1 MDEEFYSRQ
10 LYAIGKDAMKLLNMS
25 SILISGMSGLG
36 VEIAKNLILSTIILK
51 MLYLIKCE
59 GGSFFNFY
67 GVTLGKCWEN

>member
-36 VEIAKNLILSTIILK
+36 VEIAKNLILSGVKSVTIQDSNNVQEKDLLSNYYID
-51 MLYLIKCE
+51 
-59 GGSFFNFY
+59 SN
-67 GVTLGKCWEN
+67 